1 MDAGAADG
9 FALVEVEPAVER
21 AMSDRQE
28 QSSHDASTSPL
39 TVGVLYPGELGAAV
53 GSLLR
58 GRGIRVLTT
67 LGARGHATVR
77 RCREANLS
85 VLDTLE
91 EVVKQ
96 SNIVLSLVPPAA
108 AEEVAAS
115 YCDRA
120 HLAPTDAI
128 YVDLNSISPQQ
139 SAAIGAKIEAAGRSF
154 VDAAVNGLAKNLTK
168 SATLFLSGARAGEVA
183 GLFEGAMRARV
194 LGADA
199 GRASAMKML
208 LAGLS
213 KGICAL
219 FAELSLLARQRN
231 MLGEFTIASA
241 EIYPGIWALAQRML
255 PTYAQHAA
263 RRATEMQELEG
274 TTRAAGLDP
283 CVIAA
288 VRQLHEA
295 LAGATFT
302 AGAESDIFAF
312 IEQLAAE
319 QVLTGEMPSAV

>member
-1 MDAGAADG
+1 MID
-9 FALVEVEPAVER
+9 PR
-21 AMSDRQE
+21 E
-28 QSSHDASTSPL
+28 QSSRNASPSPL

-58 GRGIRVLTT
+58 GRGIRVVTT
-67 LGARGHATVR
+67 LGARGQATVR
-77 RCREANLS
+77 RCREGNLS
-85 VLDTLE
+85 ALDSLDD
-91 EVVKQ
+91 VVKE

-108 AEEVAAS
+108 AEEIATS

-120 HLAPTDAI
+120 HLAPADAI
-128 YVDLNSISPQQ
+128 YVDGNSVSPQQ
-139 SAAIGAKIEAAGRSF
+139 TAAIGAKIESAGRSF

-168 SATLFLSGARAGEVA
+168 SATFFVSGVRAGEVA
-183 GLFEGAMRARV
+183 RLFDGAMRVRV

-219 FAELSLLARQRN
+219 FAELALVATQRN
-231 MLGEFTIASA
+231 MLGEFTTASA
-241 EIYPGIWALAQRML
+241 EIYPGIWALVQRML

-263 RRATEMQELEG
+263 RRATEMQELEE

-288 VRQLHEA
+288 VRQIHET
-295 LAGATFT
+295 LAGASLAA
-302 AGAESDIFAF
+302 AGAESDVFAF
-312 IEQLAAE
+312 IEQLAAQE
-319 QVLTGEMPSAV
+319 ILTGEMPSAV